1 VATDDNTAQL
11 KASNGMQQLP
21 PMTPQQRQ
29 FTESGGLNRYRDLV
43 TGDRNWLF
51 FIGFELY
58 SLFCSNLASIVG
70 LAARRLCL
78 PAFLRSSAGSLVVGK
93 GLTIRQPHRISLAKG
108 VILDDYVTLDV
119 RADKRRD
126 ADVGIEIGEHALIGR
141 GTIVVAKDGRI
152 RLGKACNIGSACRI
166 ATQSSVEIGDSVLIA
181 AYAYIGPGNHRM
193 DDFDRPLIEQGMD
206 LRGGVRIGEQ
216 AWIGARATILDG
228 VTIGREAIVGAHS
241 LVLEDVPDRAIVAG
255 VPAKIVRY
263 RE

>member
-1 VATDDNTAQL
+1 MATDENTAL
-11 KASNGMQQLP
+11 TEASIGMQQLP
-21 PMTPQQRQ
+21 PMTPQQKQ
-29 FTESGGLNRYRDLV
+29 FSVAGGLPQYRELIS
-43 TGDRNWLF
+43 GDRSWLF

-58 SLFCSNLASIVG
+58 TFLFSNLASIVG
-70 LAARRLCL
+70 LALRRITL
-78 PAFLRSSAGSLVVGK
+78 PIFLRAGAGSLVIGK
-93 GLTIRQPHRISLAKG
+93 GLTIRQPHRIRLGKG

-119 RADKRRD
+119 RADKSRD
-126 ADVGIEIGEHALIGR
+126 DDVGIEIGEHALVGR
-141 GTIVVAKDGRI
+141 GTIIVSKDGRI
-152 RLGKACNIGSACRI
+152 RLGKACNLGSNCRI

-193 DDFDRPLIEQGMD
+193 DEFDRPLIEQGMD
-206 LRGGVRIGEQ
+206 IRGGVRIGEQ

-228 VTIGREAIVGAHS
+228 VSIGREAIVGAHS